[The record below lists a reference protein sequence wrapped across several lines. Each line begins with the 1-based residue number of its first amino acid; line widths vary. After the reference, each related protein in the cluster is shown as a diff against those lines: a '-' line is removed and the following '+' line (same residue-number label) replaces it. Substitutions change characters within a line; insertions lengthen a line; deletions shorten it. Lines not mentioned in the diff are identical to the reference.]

1 MTTKK
6 TKRTTKEQQ
15 KPPQRKQPPQ
25 RKKGVSQKKE
35 VYHGMLNLQKN
46 NKRSNRNSGK

>member
-6 TKRTTKEQQ
+6 TKRTTKTTS
-15 KPPQRKQPPQ
+15 KKTTTSK
-25 RKKGVSQKKE
+25 KKGVSQKKE